1 MKNHGNPS
9 VDINSNTILEYPVN
23 KWKSSSSSSTDFI
36 HKLNINKNEIV
47 DNTISANI
55 ETSEIELKGNFDIS
69 HRHFSSL
76 HWLYPGTFIPSSKN
90 IINAAKKTLYQKSNS
105 GGGHTG

>member
-1 MKNHGNPS
+1 MKNHANPS
-9 VDINSNTILEYPVN
+9 INSNTNTIFEYPIN
-23 KWKSSSSSSTDFI
+23 KWKSSQTATTNDFGDFI
-36 HKLNINKNEIV
+36 HSNLNSNDIDK
-47 DNTISANI
+47 TIDT
-55 ETSEIELKGNFDIS
+55 TSTTIELNEKIDLG

-90 IINAAKKTLYQKSNS
+90 IFNAAKETLTMKSYS